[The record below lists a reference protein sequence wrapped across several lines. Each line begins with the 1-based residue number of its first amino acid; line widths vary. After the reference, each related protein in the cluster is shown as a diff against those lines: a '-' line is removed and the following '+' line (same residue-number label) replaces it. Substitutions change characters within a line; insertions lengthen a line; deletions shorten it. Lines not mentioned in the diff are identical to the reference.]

1 MSLIQKMNNVQIQK
15 VYMKT
20 DIIDYHIFLI
30 KKVRDNLIFHSK
42 QQNPPPPK
50 VFLWID
56 FMFGCIF
63 SLAFF
68 IP

>member
-42 QQNPPPPK
+42 QQNPPPPQK
-50 VFLWID
+50 KYFCGLILCSDV
-56 FMFGCIF
+56 
-63 SLAFF
+63 SLA
-68 IP
+68 

>member
-50 VFLWID
+50 K
-56 FMFGCIF
+56 GIF
-63 SLAFF
+63 VD
-68 IP
+68 